1 MTLRRTVLMLA
12 ITTTSMF
19 VVAAA
24 AIIVPAATAFSQ
36 ISELLRLPNFPL
48 DLTTLPIII
57 YRPSIGAD
65 IMLPTPSSDTTIII
79 IGSGPIPATD
89 VFLKLGDIRGE

>member
-19 VVAAA
+19 VVVAA
-24 AIIVPAATAFSQ
+24 AITVPAATAFGQ

-57 YRPSIGAD
+57 YKPTIGAD
-65 IMLPTPSSDTTIII
+65 IMLPTPPSDTTIII
-79 IGSGPIPATD
+79 GSGSVPATD
-89 VFLKLGDIRGE
+89 VFLKLGDLIGE